1 MKDRVLSSFIRRF
14 IFALGLLASH
24 LSLVRCSGQD
34 SLTALSDTDFFE
46 SRIRPILVDSCQSCH
61 SLATQK
67 SSGGL
72 LLDSREGWQ
81 KGGDSGA
88 AIVPKA
94 PSESLLIQAVRHADG
109 VSPMPPVESGKRLSD
124 SQIRDLE
131 TWILHG
137 AFDPRDQAP
146 RLGGM
151 DPQTARTWW
160 AFQPIKSI
168 EPPRVAHPEWVWNPV
183 DQFIV
188 SKLEANELEPVSL
201 ATKEVWLRRLTLDL
215 TGLVPTPEQIDQYLA
230 DGTQGAEAACVDRL
244 LASYEHAE
252 RYGRHWLDVARY
264 ADTAGDGADYPV
276 REAYKYRDWV
286 IGSIHR
292 NKPWDQFVRE
302 QIAGDLYAQDLLAE
316 GIGDEK
322 VHSYEQYADLVTA
335 TGFLAIG
342 KRYGYAPNADYEH
355 LDFADVLDSLG
366 RSILGLSIG
375 CARCH
380 DHKYDPISMQDYYG
394 LYGILKSTRWAFP
407 GGEEHKRPANFPPL
421 LPPQRV
427 RELEEQRAAR
437 LQSID
442 ASIQT
447 AQRQRAKLDA
457 SFHAGGVDLDLESQE
472 IGKPPAKAWLSAGPN
487 QVTAE
492 SQSPFDHVFGK
503 GSRGVR
509 IGSGT
514 PYEGVRYVFGQKT
527 TLIDGPL
534 YFAIDFRIPK
544 LADSNQE
551 PEGSCRL
558 YLGRGVIESIAIEC
572 SISKNQFA
580 IKDAGQWKVVGN
592 LEPDKWYHL
601 QVKLD
606 PTDRSWAG
614 SISSQEFQLQIPKTA
629 LPTSWDQIADT
640 FICDGFGHIPSGVV
654 ARELDNLGLDT
665 EPFASLGS
673 ASFVSPP
680 QNAANQEA
688 IAALDKQIKDLQ
700 TQRGNIAAEVLYP
713 VAYGVSE
720 ATSVDAKIQL
730 RGDPSKL
737 DQEVPR
743 GYLSVLGG
751 HRVDPQAGQSGRRQ
765 LAQWFTDPISP
776 LAARV
781 FVNRLWYWHFGCG
794 LVSTTSDFGSR
805 GSEPS
810 HPELLEYLAGRFI
823 ESGWDVRALHR
834 LIVLSRTYRLANDTV
849 DANGSGSTQKA
860 MDRDPENQWLWRN
873 AKRPMDAESLRD
885 SILSISGLLDRNIPK
900 EHPFP
905 PVDSWGF
912 TIHNPF
918 HGIYDSM
925 HRSVYLM
932 QQRNRKN
939 PYLSLFDGADPNLSV
954 DERKPTTTPTQSL
967 FLMNSPLVHLASESL
982 AKELTKSKH
991 DDSNRLRELYKKT
1004 LGRPPSDQEQQ
1015 DCLDFLK
1022 AYSEQQP
1029 RSAAGDAPS
1038 AAVDTE
1044 LKSWSALCRVL
1055 MTSNSFLYID

>member
-1 MKDRVLSSFIRRF
+1 MSKLFPNKFVGPFLLSI
-14 IFALGLLASH
+14 GLLASH
-24 LSLVRCSGQD
+24 LGLAQETEQASG
-34 SLTALSDTDFFE
+34 DTDFFE
-46 SRIRPILVDSCQSCH
+46 SRIRPIFVDHCQSCH

-88 AIVPKA
+88 VIVPSK
-94 PSESLLIQAVRHADG
+94 PSESLLIRAVRHLDG
-109 VSPMPPVESGKRLSD
+109 TSPMPPIESGKKLSE

-131 TWILHG
+131 TWILRG

-151 DPQTARTWW
+151 DPQTARSWW
-160 AFQPIKSI
+160 AFQPIHSI
-168 EPPRVAHPEWVWNPV
+168 EPPRVMHPEWVWNPI

-188 SKLEANELEPVSL
+188 AKLEANELEPVPL
-201 ATKEVWLRRLTLDL
+201 ASNEVWLRRLTLDL
-215 TGLVPTPEQIDQYLA
+215 TGLVPSPEQIDDYLA
-230 DGTQGAEAACVDRL
+230 DSTQASEEAIVDRL
-244 LASYEHAE
+244 LSSYEHAE

-286 IGSIHR
+286 IRSIHR
-292 NKPWDQFVRE
+292 NKPWDQFLRQ
-302 QIAGDLYAQDLLAE
+302 QIAGDLYAQDLVAD
-316 GIGDEK
+316 GIHDSKANGF
-322 VHSYEQYADLVTA
+322 EQYADLVTA

-355 LDFADVLDSLG
+355 LDFADVIDSLG

-394 LYGILKSTRWAFP
+394 LYGIFKSTRWAFP
-407 GGEEHKRPANFPPL
+407 GGEEHKRPANFPAL

-427 RELEEQRAAR
+427 GELEEQRASR
-437 LQSID
+437 LQLID

-447 AQRQRAKLDA
+447 AQRQRAKLDP
-457 SFHAGGVDLDLESQE
+457 SFHAGGIDLDLESQE
-472 IGKPPAKAWLSAGPN
+472 IGKPPTKAWLSAGPN

-492 SQSPFDHVFGK
+492 SQSPFDHVFSK

-514 PYEGVRYVFGQKT
+514 PYEGVRYVFGQKA
-527 TLIDGPL
+527 TLIDKPL
-534 YFAIDFRIPK
+534 FFTIDFRIPK
-544 LADSNQE
+544 LSDNSQE

-558 YLGRGVIESIAIEC
+558 YLGRGVIESTAIEC
-572 SISKNQFA
+572 SISKNEFA
-580 IKDAGQWKVVGN
+580 IKDAGQWKVIGN

-606 PTDRSWAG
+606 PTDLSWVGGIA
-614 SISSQEFQLQIPKTA
+614 SQDFDLQIPKTA
-629 LPTSWDQIADT
+629 LPTNWDRIADT
-640 FICDGFGHIPSGVV
+640 FICDGFGHVPGAVV
-654 ARELDNLGLDT
+654 TRDLDNLGLDT
-665 EPFASLGS
+665 EPFAPLGS
-673 ASFVSPP
+673 ASFQRPNQTP
-680 QNAANQEA
+680 ANQEA
-688 IAALDKQIKDLQ
+688 IAVLDQQIKELQ
-700 TQRGNIAAEVLYP
+700 TQRTNIAAEVLYP

-720 ATSVDAKIQL
+720 AVSVDARIQL
-730 RGDPSKL
+730 RGEPSKL

-743 GYLSVLGG
+743 GYLWVLGG
-751 HRVDPQAGQSGRRQ
+751 HRVDQQAGQSGRRQ
-765 LAQWFTDPISP
+765 LAQWLTDPTSP

-781 FVNRLWYWHFGCG
+781 FVNRLWHWHFGRG

-834 LIVLSRTYRLANDTV
+834 LIVLSRTYHLANGTM
-849 DANGSGSTQKA
+849 DAKEHPSAQKA
-860 MDRDPENQWLWRN
+860 MEQDPENRLLWRY

-918 HGIYDSM
+918 HGVYDSK

-982 AKELTKSKH
+982 AKQLTESTQ
-991 DDSNRLRELYKKT
+991 DQSNRLRELYKKT
-1004 LGRPPSDQEQQ
+1004 LGRAPSDQEHQE
-1015 DCLDFLK
+1015 CLDFLN
-1022 AYSEQQP
+1022 AYSEQQA
-1029 RSAAGDAPS
+1029 RVAVGDTQV
-1038 AAVDTE
+1038 AVGDTE

>member
-1 MKDRVLSSFIRRF
+1 MSKLFPKKFIGLSLLAI
-14 IFALGLLASH
+14 ALLASD
-24 LSLVRCSGQD
+24 LGSAQEAEQASG
-34 SLTALSDTDFFE
+34 DTDFFE
-46 SRIRPILVDSCQSCH
+46 SRIRPIFVDHCQSCH

-88 AIVPKA
+88 AIFPGKPA
-94 PSESLLIQAVRHADG
+94 ESLLIQAVRHLDG
-109 VSPMPPVESGKRLSD
+109 TSPMPPIESGKRLSE

-131 TWILHG
+131 TWILQG

-151 DPQTARTWW
+151 DPQTARSWW
-160 AFQPIKSI
+160 AFQPIQSI
-168 EPPRVAHPEWVWNPV
+168 EPPGVIHPEWIWNPI
-183 DQFIV
+183 DRFIV
-188 SKLEANELEPVSL
+188 SKLEANELEPVPL
-201 ATKEVWLRRLTLDL
+201 ASKETWLRRLTLDL
-215 TGLVPTPEQIDQYLA
+215 TGLVPTPEQIDQYMA
-230 DGTQGAEAACVDRL
+230 DSSQASESAIVDRL

-286 IGSIHR
+286 IRSIHR
-292 NKPWDQFVRE
+292 NKPWDQFLRE
-302 QIAGDLYAQDLLAE
+302 QIAGDLYAQDLLAD
-316 GIGDEK
+316 GTSDANAN
-322 VHSYEQYADLVTA
+322 SYEQYADLVTA

-355 LDFADVLDSLG
+355 LDFADVIDSLG

-394 LYGILKSTRWAFP
+394 LYGIFKSTRWAFP
-407 GGEEHKRPANFPPL
+407 GGEEHKRPANFPVL
-421 LPPQRV
+421 VPPERV
-427 RELEEQRAAR
+427 GELEEQRASR
-437 LQSID
+437 LQAID

-447 AQRQRAKLDA
+447 AQRQRAKLDP
-457 SFHAGGVDLDLESQE
+457 SFDAGGVDLDLESQE
-472 IGKPPAKAWLSAGPN
+472 IGKPPTKAWLSSGPN

-514 PYEGVRYVFGQKT
+514 PYEGVRYVFAQKA
-527 TLIDGPL
+527 TLTDKPL
-534 YFAIDFRIPK
+534 YFTIDFRIPK
-544 LADSNQE
+544 LSDNNQE

-558 YLGRGVIESIAIEC
+558 YLGRGVIESTAIEC
-572 SISKNQFA
+572 SISKNEFA
-580 IKDAGQWKVVGN
+580 IKDAGQWKVIGN
-592 LEPDKWYHL
+592 LDPGKWYHL

-606 PTDRSWAG
+606 PTEMTWTG
-614 SISSQEFQLQIPKTA
+614 GISSQEFHSQIPKTA
-629 LPTSWDQIADT
+629 LPTSWDRITDT
-640 FICDGFGHIPSGVV
+640 FICDGFGHVPGAVV
-654 ARELDNLGLDT
+654 TRELDNLGLDT
-665 EPFASLGS
+665 EPFAPLGA
-673 ASFVSPP
+673 ASFIRPDQTP
-680 QNAANQEA
+680 ANQEA
-688 IAALDKQIKDLQ
+688 IAALEKQIKELQ
-700 TQRGNIAAEVLYP
+700 SQRTNIAAEVLYP

-720 ATSVDAKIQL
+720 AASVDARIQL
-730 RGDPSKL
+730 RGEPSKL

-743 GYLSVLGG
+743 GYLLVLGG
-751 HRVDPQAGQSGRRQ
+751 HRVDQQAGQSGRRQ
-765 LAQWFTDPISP
+765 LAQWLTDPTSP

-781 FVNRLWYWHFGCG
+781 FVNRLWHWHFGRG

-834 LIVLSRTYRLANDTV
+834 LIVLSRTYRLANDTM
-849 DANGSGSTQKA
+849 DAKEHPSAQKA
-860 MDRDPENQWLWRN
+860 MEQDPENRLLWRY

-918 HGIYDSM
+918 HGVYDSR

-982 AKELTKSKH
+982 AKELTESTQ
-991 DDSNRLRELYKKT
+991 DQSSRLKKLYSKT
-1004 LGRPPSDQEQQ
+1004 LGRAPSDQELQE
-1015 DCLDFLK
+1015 CLDFLK
-1022 AYSEQQP
+1022 AYSDQQA
-1029 RSAAGDAPS
+1029 RAVAGATQV
-1038 AAVDTE
+1038 AVGDIE